1 MTKTRT
7 KIDEALAAMSGP
19 VTTDYTTTKQAYW
32 DALRA
37 DSLAYEAM
45 KKAFRSRAKIVKD
58 HVRKRL
64 GKRYP
69 IVEYS
74 EPGFS
79 LDHSK
84 KPVVRFPSVSFRMH
98 LDRGGYGHRIAIHA
112 EHCPK
117 DQADLDRWLDDI
129 IAMRDAYEVRCGKGE
144 AHG

>member
-1 MTKTRT
+1 MKKS
-7 KIDEALAAMSGP
+7 KIDEALAALSGA
-19 VTTDYTTTKQAYW
+19 VTTDYTATKQAYW

-64 GKRYP
+64 GRRYP
-69 IVEYS
+69 IVEYQ

-84 KPVVRFPSVSFRMH
+84 KPVVRFPSVCFRMH
-98 LDRGGYGHRIAIHA
+98 LDRAGYGHRIAIDA
-112 EHCPK
+112 QHCPK

-129 IAMRDAYEVRCGKGE
+129 LAMRSAYEARQPKE
-144 AHG
+144 ANP

>member
-1 MTKTRT
+1 MKSRT

-19 VTTDYTTTKQAYW
+19 VTTDYTATKQAYW

-37 DSLAYEAM
+37 DSIAYEAM

-58 HVRKRL
+58 YVRKRL
-64 GKRYP
+64 GSRYP

-98 LDRGGYGHRIAIHA
+98 LDRGGYGHRIAIQA

-117 DQADLDRWLDDI
+117 DQADLDGWLDDI
-129 IAMRDAYEVRCGKGE
+129 ISMRAAYEARRGAEK
-144 AHG
+144 